1 MKQLQQ
7 GKKKL
12 QKGFT
17 LIELMIVVA
26 IIGVLSAIA
35 IPAYQDYVK
44 KGEAASAIATLNAI
58 KTPAELVIQTY
69 GSFDKVSGGE
79 TVIFEEIGISKTS
92 NSLGELTADTTNDSI
107 QFKFTQGAAIDGTY
121 TLTRTPNVGWTCVA
135 ANGAISSGMCKE

>member
-44 KGEAASAIATLNAI
+44 KGEAASAIATLNAL
-58 KTPAELVIQTY
+58 KTPAELYAQQNGDLGTDEAAA
-69 GSFDKVSGGE
+69 FA
-79 TVIFEEIGISKTS
+79 EIGIDANS
-92 NSLGELTADTTNDSI
+92 NNLGTLALASSSAI
-107 QFKFTQGAAIDGTY
+107 SFTFVSSAVATGGVY
-121 TLTRTPNVGWTCVA
+121 TLSRSDTGWTCTVTA
-135 ANGAISSGMCKE
+135 PAIKSGMCK